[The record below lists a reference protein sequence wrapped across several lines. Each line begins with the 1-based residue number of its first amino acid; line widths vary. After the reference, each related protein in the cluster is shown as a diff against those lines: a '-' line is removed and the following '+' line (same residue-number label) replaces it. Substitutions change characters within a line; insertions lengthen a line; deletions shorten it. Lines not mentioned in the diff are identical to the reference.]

1 MIHLEKATLEQFD
14 AVVAFYDEVMEKTPG
29 IDRLAQ
35 WKKGAHPTDDG
46 IRDLIR
52 KGDLYLYQ
60 EGETIVGA
68 MAFPMFQGPDYHA
81 VVWDEQLPDDQV
93 ATIHLFAVH
102 PDRQGAG
109 IGSAMIRAAIALAYA
124 NGMKSVRLDVLK
136 SNEPAQR
143 LYESLGFE
151 YRGMQNL
158 YAENT
163 GWIDF
168 YFYEYK
174 G

>member
-1 MIHLEKATLEQFD
+1 MIELEKATPEQFE
-14 AVVAFYDEVMEKTPG
+14 AVVAFYDKVMEYTPG

-35 WKKGAHPTDDG
+35 WKKGAHPTSDG
-46 IRDLIR
+46 IRNLIQE
-52 KGDLYLYQ
+52 GSLYLYQ
-60 EGETIVGA
+60 EDGTIVGA
-68 MAFPMFQGPDYHA
+68 MAFPMYQGPDYHA
-81 VVWDEQLPDDQV
+81 IVWDEQLPDDQV
-93 ATIHLFAVH
+93 ATIHLFAVD

-109 IGSAMIRAAIALAYA
+109 IGSEMIRAAIKLAYTR
-124 NGMKSVRLDVLK
+124 GMKSIRLDVLK
-136 SNEPAQR
+136 SNGPAQR

-163 GWIDF
+163 GWVDF
-168 YFYEYK
+168 CFYEYK